1 MEHMPKFPYVTLVAL
16 GVVGYGHSFGS
27 SLFAVLRRCTGVKE
41 LDLDFLP
48 EIQLEV
54 ILLFILLSNTQR
66 SRMTECACMH
76 FYIYVLNNVLC
87 ISSFWRHT

>member
-41 LDLDFLP
+41 LDLDFVP

-54 ILLFILLSNTQR
+54 ILLFILLYNTSVFR
-66 SRMTECACMH
+66 E
-76 FYIYVLNNVLC
+76 VV
-87 ISSFWRHT
+87 